1 MLRIREEE
9 ERKLR
14 MGAVG
19 ADGRQV
25 HDDGVDGGKKVEATV
40 RLVTVDWVP
49 PEMEVLLNGR
59 LANGCEAR

>member
-1 MLRIREEE
+1 M
-9 ERKLR
+9 R